1 MWSATWPKEVRNL
14 ANDFLTDMIQVNIG
28 SLELSANHRITQIVE
43 VVSESEK
50 RDRMIKHLEKIMD
63 GPDNQNKCL
72 IFTGTKRVADE
83 ITRFLRQDGW
93 PALSIHG
100 DKQQNERDWVLDQFK
115 TGKSPIMV
123 ATDVASRG
131 IDVRNITHVLN
142 YDYPNNSEDY
152 IHRIG
157 RTGRAGQT
165 GTAITLFT
173 TDNAKQARD
182 LVNVLTEAKQYID
195 PKLQEMVRYGGG
207 GGGRYGGG
215 GYRGRGGGGYGGG
228 RRANDANAAP
238 VGNRRW

>member
-1 MWSATWPKEVRNL
+1 MDDKSN
-14 ANDFLTDMIQVNIG
+14 
-28 SLELSANHRITQIVE
+28 
-43 VVSESEK
+43 
-50 RDRMIKHLEKIMD
+50 KI
-63 GPDNQNKCL
+63 L
-72 IFTGTKRVADE
+72 IFVGTKRVADD

-157 RTGRAGQT
+157 RTGRAGAK

-173 TDNAKQARD
+173 TENSKQARD
-182 LVNVLTEAKQYID
+182 LVNVLREARQEID
-195 PKLQEMVRYGGG
+195 PRLAEMTRFGGG
-207 GGGRYGGG
+207 GGGRYGGWG
-215 GYRGRGGGGYGGG
+215 RGRGGGGGGNRNNANNAPLGGG
-228 RRANDANAAP
+228 RR
-238 VGNRRW
+238 W